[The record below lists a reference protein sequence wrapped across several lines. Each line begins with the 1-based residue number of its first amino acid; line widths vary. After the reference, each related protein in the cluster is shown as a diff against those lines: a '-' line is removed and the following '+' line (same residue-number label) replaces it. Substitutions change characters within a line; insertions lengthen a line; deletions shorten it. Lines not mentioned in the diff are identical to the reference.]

1 MSAPYCPDPGRGDT
15 ANPAMGDPIVVKIA
29 STQEELEMVYRF
41 RYQVCVE
48 ELRRST
54 PDADHRNR
62 RLKHPLDD
70 HGVNFF
76 AHDGLKIRGVIRGN
90 VGADGSFGPY
100 AVFYGVDSPEF
111 GHPYK
116 TSISTGLIVD
126 ADGRRGMIGTRLVL
140 ASYAY
145 ALRRSIRWNFMD
157 CIAPLTPY
165 FLKLGYVEHLPEASH
180 PEYQFPV
187 KRMMIDL
194 DDEKHLESVHSP
206 FLRASREHKAS
217 RQRAETTD
225 HDSRTKI
232 EGTP

>member
-1 MSAPYCPDPGRGDT
+1 LSAPNRPDSGRGNT
-15 ANPAMGDPIVVKIA
+15 ADPSLEDPLVVKIA

-48 ELRRST
+48 ELRRC
-54 PDADHRNR
+54 PQGADHRNK
-62 RLKHPLDD
+62 RLKQPLDD

-76 AHDGLKIRGVIRGN
+76 AHDGTKIRGVIRGN
-90 VGADGSFGPY
+90 VGIDGSFGPY

-126 ADGRRGMIGTRLVL
+126 ADGRRGMIGARLVV

-145 ALRRSIRWNFMD
+145 GLQRNIRWNFMD
-157 CIAPLTPY
+157 CIPPLTPY

-187 KRMMIDL
+187 KRMMLDL
-194 DDEKHLESVHSP
+194 DDEKHLESVQSP
-206 FLRASREHKAS
+206 FLRACREHKA
-217 RQRAETTD
+217 RGQRAETTT
-225 HDSRTKI
+225 HDLPIRI